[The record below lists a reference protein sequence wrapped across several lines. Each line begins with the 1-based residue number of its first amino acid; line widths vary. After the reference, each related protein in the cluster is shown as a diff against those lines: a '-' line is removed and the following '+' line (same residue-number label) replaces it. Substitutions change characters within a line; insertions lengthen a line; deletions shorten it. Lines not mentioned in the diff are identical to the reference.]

1 MAKQARLP
9 QESDA
14 VARLSAANYD
24 VIGTIL
30 HRGSGLFTQKA
41 AVNYNRENG
50 DLIFSR
56 LRAF

>member
-1 MAKQARLP
+1 MAKQAKLP

-14 VARLSAANYD
+14 VARLSAANHG

-30 HRGSGLFTQKA
+30 HRESGLFTQKA
-41 AVNYNRENG
+41 AVNHNRENDG
-50 DLIFSR
+50 LIFPR

>member
-1 MAKQARLP
+1 MVKQVKLP

-14 VARLSAANYD
+14 VARLSAANHG

-30 HRGSGLFTQKA
+30 HRESGLFTQKA
-41 AVNYNRENG
+41 AVNHNRENG
-50 DLIFSR
+50 GLIFPR

>member
-1 MAKQARLP
+1 MAKQAKLQ

-14 VARLSAANYD
+14 VARLSAANYG

-30 HRGSGLFTQKA
+30 HRESGLFTQKA
-41 AVNYNRENG
+41 AVNYNREND
-50 DLIFSR
+50 DLIFPR